1 MRRKERERCM
11 EKERTSKINIE
22 AIQKAQ
28 RRKMVE
34 ILYSWTIVLLE
45 CLLGR
50 KGKGGKEKEKEGG
63 DGEI

>member
-1 MRRKERERCM
+1 
-11 EKERTSKINIE
+11 
-22 AIQKAQ
+22 
-28 RRKMVE
+28 MVE
-34 ILYSWTIVLLE
+34 ILYSWTIVLLG